1 MNKKLIINSA
11 LRMPFIFL
19 LFFSFGLPNVTFS
32 QELSVNIGLRVELK
46 SEILNEQR
54 SIIIYLPENY
64 SLTEKT
70 YPVLYRLDGN
80 METMLETVAI
90 SKRLSQTEEIIPEMI
105 IVGIENINRPR
116 DMWPVKTKYYDKNPG
131 AEDFLNFISLELLP
145 YIEKNY
151 RTSDHKI
158 LCGQSLS
165 GVFTLYT
172 LLSKP
177 NLFSSYIISS
187 GAFPDCEDYF
197 NELSQKA
204 FQQIQL
210 FYDKDI
216 FITNGLEDPLDPDGK
231 NHKQILDFS
240 NTLKDKLASSSKI
253 KYVTYENEGHVPF
266 SSLYDGLKFI
276 LIQE

>member
-1 MNKKLIINSA
+1 MKS
-11 LRMPFIFL
+11 FVQL
-19 LFFSFGLPNVTFS
+19 LFIIIILNGSGI
-32 QELSVNIGLRVELK
+32 LSVSYGQDLSLKIGDRVILN

-54 SIIIYLPENY
+54 SIIIHLPANY
-64 SLTEKT
+64 STTKKT
-70 YPVLYRLDGN
+70 YPILYRLDGN
-80 METMLETVAI
+80 METMLESVAI
-90 SKRLSQTEEIIPEMI
+90 TKRLSETEEIIPEMI

-187 GAFPDCEDYF
+187 GAFPDCGDYF
-197 NELSQKA
+197 NNLSKKA
-204 FQQIQL
+204 FLQIDQL
-210 FYDKDI
+210 FDKDI
-216 FITNGLEDPLDPDGK
+216 FITNGLKDPLDLNGK
-231 NHKQILDFS
+231 SHKQILDFS
-240 NTLKDKLASSSKI
+240 NTLKEKLATKSKI

-266 SSLYDGLKFI
+266 FSLYDGLKFI
-276 LIQE
+276 FIQK